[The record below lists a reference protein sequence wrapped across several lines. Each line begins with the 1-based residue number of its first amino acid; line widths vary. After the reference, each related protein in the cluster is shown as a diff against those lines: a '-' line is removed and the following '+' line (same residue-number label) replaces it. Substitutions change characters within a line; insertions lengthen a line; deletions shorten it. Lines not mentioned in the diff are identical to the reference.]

1 MKLPC
6 LQKSSVKT
14 RLAIAMGAMFVP
26 LLVLSGGAL
35 FYLERGIGAFEKTE
49 NQALEKLF
57 PLTNIE
63 SLIVETSSPVKD
75 YMIKG
80 DYTERGRFIRTSQE
94 IDRTFAALLA
104 VPSNPLE
111 KKILLQ
117 ASRKEWQQTAAIGQ
131 SIFAYPNPATNP
143 RAVQVAKHF
152 QERNFQAVISLN
164 QLYKLLAHLQIAEN
178 LSQADY
184 AKQQVRLIVAV
195 AFLLGVTLA
204 IVASTMVVRSILRPL
219 SVLEK
224 GVAQLGNGN
233 FSHRIFL
240 TNQAVTEPCRSDE
253 LGQLAAAFNLM
264 IAKLEQS
271 QTALKNLATLDE
283 LTGVYNR
290 REFNLQLKNELER
303 SGRYGHCFTLLLL
316 DIDYFK
322 KLNDTYGHQAGDEA
336 LRKIAAL
343 LKQEFRDLDR
353 VSRYGGEEFIVIL
366 PETLSATAYVVAE
379 RIRQLISTHAISIDK
394 NQTVNVT
401 VSGGLATFPKDG
413 IEAKSLIH
421 CADQAL
427 YAAKYSG
434 RNKIIVYDSLIV
446 KKIS

>member
-1 MKLPC
+1 MHKL
-6 LQKSSVKT
+6 SVKT

-26 LLVLSGGAL
+26 LVVLAGGAL
-35 FYLERGIGAFEKTE
+35 FYFERGISAFEKIE
-49 NQALEKLF
+49 NQSLEDLF
-57 PLTNIE
+57 PVANLE
-63 SLIVETSSPVKD
+63 SLIIETSSPVKD
-75 YMIKG
+75 YMTNG
-80 DYTERGRFIRTSQE
+80 DYAAQTRFLRSSQE
-94 IDRTFAALLA
+94 IEQTFTALLA
-104 VPSNPLE
+104 VSSNLPE

-117 ASRKEWQQTAAIGQ
+117 ASYRQWQQALVVGKTV
-131 SIFAYPNPATNP
+131 FAYHHPATNP
-143 RAVQVAKHF
+143 RAVQAAEGF
-152 QERNFQAVISLN
+152 YERNFQAVSSLDR
-164 QLYKLLAHLQIAEN
+164 LYKILTHFQIAETLN
-178 LSQADY
+178 QAEK
-184 AKQQVRLIVAV
+184 AKRKVRAIVVV
-195 AFLLGVTLA
+195 AFLLGAGVA
-204 IVASTMVVRSILRPL
+204 IVTSTIVVRSIVQPL

-224 GVAQLGNGN
+224 GVAHLGNGD
-233 FSHRIFL
+233 FSHRINL
-240 TNQAVTEPCRSDE
+240 TNQDE
-253 LGQLAAAFNLM
+253 LGQLAVAFNLM

-322 KLNDTYGHQAGDEA
+322 KLNDTYGHQAGDLA

-343 LKQEFRDLDR
+343 FKQEFRDLDR

-366 PETLSATAYVVAE
+366 SDTSSATAYVVAE
-379 RIRQLISTHAISIDK
+379 RIRQLISTHAIPIDK

-434 RNKIIVYDSLIV
+434 RNQIIVYDSLIV

>member
-1 MKLPC
+1 MHKL
-6 LQKSSVKT
+6 SVKT

-26 LLVLSGGAL
+26 LVVLAGGAL
-35 FYLERGIGAFEKTE
+35 FYFERGISAFEKIE
-49 NQALEKLF
+49 NQSLEDLF
-57 PLTNIE
+57 PVANLE
-63 SLIVETSSPVKD
+63 SLIIETSSPVKD
-75 YMIKG
+75 YMTNG
-80 DYTERGRFIRTSQE
+80 DYAAQTRFLRSSQE
-94 IDRTFAALLA
+94 IEQTFTALLA
-104 VPSNPLE
+104 VSSNLPE

-117 ASRKEWQQTAAIGQ
+117 ASYRQWQQALVVGKTV
-131 SIFAYPNPATNP
+131 FAYHHPATNP
-143 RAVQVAKHF
+143 RAVQAAEGF
-152 QERNFQAVISLN
+152 YERNFQAVSSLDR
-164 QLYKLLAHLQIAEN
+164 LYKILTHFQIAETLN
-178 LSQADY
+178 QAEK
-184 AKQQVRLIVAV
+184 AKRKVRAIVVV
-195 AFLLGVTLA
+195 AFLLGAGVA
-204 IVASTMVVRSILRPL
+204 IVTSTIVVRSIVQPL

-224 GVAQLGNGN
+224 GVAHLGNGD
-233 FSHRIFL
+233 FSHRINL
-240 TNQAVTEPCRSDE
+240 TNQDE
-253 LGQLAAAFNLM
+253 LGQLAVAFNLM

-322 KLNDTYGHQAGDEA
+322 KLNDTYGHQAGDLA

-343 LKQEFRDLDR
+343 FKQEFRDLDR

-379 RIRQLISTHAISIDK
+379 RIRQLISTHAIPIDK

-434 RNKIIVYDSLIV
+434 RNQIIVYDSLIV